1 MPNRNSAV
9 PDHAAATASAAASAT
24 VPDHAAATA
33 SAAASAAVSDH
44 AAAAASAAVSDHA
57 AAAASAAVP
66 DHAAATASVAV
77 PDNASAV
84 SDHFTFNFPDQGE
97 VDFTFSP
104 NDFVRIGGAGAYD
117 DSTSPIEVEMTSV
130 ILSVPGTEH
139 ALPTNVLDHVVTALL
154 DDWLV

>member
-1 MPNRNSAV
+1 MPSRNSAV
-9 PDHAAATASAAASAT
+9 PDHAAAAASAA
-24 VPDHAAATA
+24 VPDHAAA
-33 SAAASAAVSDH
+33 AASAAVPDH

-66 DHAAATASVAV
+66 DHAAATASAAV
-77 PDNASAV
+77 PDNAYAV

-117 DSTSPIEVEMTSV
+117 ASPIEVEMTSV

-139 ALPTNVLDHVVTALL
+139 PLPTNVLDHGVTALL

>member
-1 MPNRNSAV
+1 MQLRPPMGSARPCSCDRQWAV
-9 PDHAAATASAAASAT
+9 PDHAAATANA
-24 VPDHAAATA
+24 
-33 SAAASAAVSDH
+33 
-44 AAAAASAAVSDHA
+44 
-57 AAAASAAVP
+57 
-66 DHAAATASVAV
+66 AV

-84 SDHFTFNFPDQGE
+84 SDPFTFNFPDQGE
-97 VDFTFSP
+97 VDITFSP

-130 ILSVPGTEH
+130 ILSVLGTEH

>member
-1 MPNRNSAV
+1 MPNRDAAV
-9 PDHAAATASAAASAT
+9 PDHAAAAANAA
-24 VPDHAAATA
+24 VPDHAAA
-33 SAAASAAVSDH
+33 AANAAVPDNAFAVLDH
-44 AAAAASAAVSDHA
+44 FT
-57 AAAASAAVP
+57 AAASAAVP
-66 DHAAATASVAV
+66 DHAAAAANVAV
-77 PDNASAV
+77 PDNAFAV

-104 NDFVRIGGAGAYD
+104 NDFVRIGGEGAYD

-139 ALPTNVLDHVVTALL
+139 ALPTNVLDRVVTALL

>member
-1 MPNRNSAV
+1 MPNCNSAV
-9 PDHAAATASAAASAT
+9 P
-24 VPDHAAATA
+24 
-33 SAAASAAVSDH
+33 
-44 AAAAASAAVSDHA
+44 DHA

-66 DHAAATASVAV
+66 DHAAAAASAAVADHAAATASAAASAAVPDHAAATASAAV

-139 ALPTNVLDHVVTALL
+139 ALPTSVLDHVVTALL
-154 DDWLV
+154 DDLLV

>member
-9 PDHAAATASAAASAT
+9 PDDAAATASAA
-24 VPDHAAATA
+24 VPDDAAATA
-33 SAAASAAVSDH
+33 SAAVPDD
-44 AAAAASAAVSDHA
+44 AAAAASA
-57 AAAASAAVP
+57 
-66 DHAAATASVAV
+66 AV

-97 VDFTFSP
+97 V
-104 NDFVRIGGAGAYD
+104 A
-117 DSTSPIEVEMTSV
+117 TSPIEVEMTSV